1 MASKN
6 SLAYSSEFRA
16 TGQPL
21 ITRHV
26 NLVTMTTQTAASYQ
40 VLLSDAVSELRK
52 KYASFEEAYA
62 SYTGQYGESSV
73 IVHEPVRISD
83 TIDPVIIVLGRTTSL
98 LYRDSRRALTG
109 SLGAVEIEKENVY
122 VLGRRASLDSKLV
135 VWSQGAEYEI
145 EQYDS
150 RVRIVP
156 SRIHAAMFAMEDGEV
171 LFTDLGSGSGSI
183 LAGET
188 SKPEPFITLYAP
200 PSVGVHKIPTVQKY
214 AHPWAK

>member
-1 MASKN
+1 MS
-6 SLAYSSEFRA
+6 
-16 TGQPL
+16 
-21 ITRHV
+21 
-26 NLVTMTTQTAASYQ
+26 TQTAASFQ
-40 VLLSDAVSELRK
+40 VILTDAVNELRK
-52 KYASFEEAYA
+52 KHVSFEEAYA

-109 SLGAVEIEKENVY
+109 SLGSVEIENGSVY
-122 VLGRRASLDSKLV
+122 ILGRRASLDSKLI
-135 VWSQGAEYEI
+135 VWSRSAENEI

-156 SRIHAAMFAMEDGEV
+156 SRIHAAIFAMEDGDV

-200 PSVGVHKIPTVQKY
+200 PSVGVHRVPTVQKY
-214 AHPWAK
+214 ADPWTK

>member
-1 MASKN
+1 MSTQRPASFEII
-6 SLAYSSEFRA
+6 L
-16 TGQPL
+16 T
-21 ITRHV
+21 
-26 NLVTMTTQTAASYQ
+26 
-40 VLLSDAVSELRK
+40 DAVDQLRK
-52 KYASFEEAYA
+52 KHPSFEEAYI

-73 IVHEPVRISD
+73 RIHEPVKISD

-109 SLGAVEIEKENVY
+109 SLGSVEIEKGSVY

-135 VWSQGAEYEI
+135 VWSQMAEQEI

-156 SRIHAAMFAMEDGEV
+156 SRIHAAIFALEDEEV

-188 SKPEPFITLYAP
+188 SKPEPFIFLFAP
-200 PSVGVHKIPTVQKY
+200 PTVGVHRVPTVQKY
-214 AHPWAK
+214 TNAWMK